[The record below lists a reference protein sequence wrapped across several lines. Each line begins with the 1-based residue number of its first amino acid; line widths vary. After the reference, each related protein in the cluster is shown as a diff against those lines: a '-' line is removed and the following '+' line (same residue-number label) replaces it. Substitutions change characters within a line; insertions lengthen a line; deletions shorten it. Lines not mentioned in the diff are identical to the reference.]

1 MKTHFIIKCFQQRY
15 TYPYYDRKT
24 FALKQLYVFTLHDCL
39 SEKSLQGWMEKLDVF
54 WMLFIKTFSTYSRS
68 QNFLLLNI
76 FNLTTMI
83 WTELYWI
90 PCLSC
95 KRFKKYWSL
104 ERIRNGFWYSQFSN
118 IKIHHVQEGI
128 ICDISFESWLV
139 EVTLLSSTW
148 QIRANLSKGTD
159 LSLTNRSIQCRNV
172 SIMASVGRG

>member
-1 MKTHFIIKCFQQRY
+1 MNVTFDIQPAIQSNVGWNISTEITSEWKPTSSCFQQRY

-95 KRFKKYWSL
+95 KRFRKILVTGKDKKW
-104 ERIRNGFWYSQFSN
+104 
-118 IKIHHVQEGI
+118 V
-128 ICDISFESWLV
+128 LV
-139 EVTLLSSTW
+139 FAVF
-148 QIRANLSKGTD
+148 KY
-159 LSLTNRSIQCRNV
+159 
-172 SIMASVGRG
+172 

>member
-1 MKTHFIIKCFQQRY
+1 MSPLMFKLQFRVMLVGIFQLKSLQNENPLHHKMFS
-15 TYPYYDRKT
+15 TKIHIYPYYDRKT

-54 WMLFIKTFSTYSRS
+54 WMLFIKTFSTYSPS

-95 KRFKKYWSL
+95 KRFRKILVTGKDKKW
-104 ERIRNGFWYSQFSN
+104 
-118 IKIHHVQEGI
+118 V
-128 ICDISFESWLV
+128 LV
-139 EVTLLSSTW
+139 FAVF
-148 QIRANLSKGTD
+148 KY
-159 LSLTNRSIQCRNV
+159 
-172 SIMASVGRG
+172 